1 MVIQNPGTIGKK
13 LKKGGEVAAFPRFDL
28 PNDLLNLA
36 FLQLKRSYGMR
47 FETNQSGNEK
57 QKLKKYKVKIK

>member
-13 LKKGGEVAAFPRFDL
+13 LKKRGEVAAFARFDL

-47 FETNQSGNEK
+47 FETNQSDTEK